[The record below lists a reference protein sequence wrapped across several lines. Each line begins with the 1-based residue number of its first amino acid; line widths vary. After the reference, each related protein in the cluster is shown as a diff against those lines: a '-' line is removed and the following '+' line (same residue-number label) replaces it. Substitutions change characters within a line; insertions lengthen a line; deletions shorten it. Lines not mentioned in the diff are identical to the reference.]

1 MYMRNIKYIN
11 FCLAALLAF
20 TLLASC
26 STLPSDKQLKLI
38 AFPITTRDVKTRTGT
53 NRLTNKSC
61 ADVMYHDD
69 FEVIPRPEKY
79 FIIGSAPYEMCLIT
93 DDKDEIFSHP
103 PLFEKDMKSRSFR
116 INVFD
121 KGEFPV
127 RELKIDSTLKDQLFE
142 VYDSEDYLCVLDGS
156 EVPKAIGISY
166 ISKEDDDVT
175 IRSRYFYK
183 DDPFVIHKGEITY
196 KNGNYSEYKE
206 GTILYIDT
214 NMDFEIWSPEDN
226 EYKMVLSKKLTDS
239 DDTDEYVGLSQMLE
253 ALKK

>member
-214 NMDFEIWSPEDN
+214 NMDF
-226 EYKMVLSKKLTDS
+226 
-239 DDTDEYVGLSQMLE
+239 
-253 ALKK
+253 